1 MRLHRIVSRTIVVA
15 ALALAAPAALAE
27 GYVGISG
34 GQSDFELDQ
43 SAVRFDL
50 DGTSYKAFG
59 GFKFK
64 PWIAAE
70 LQYAQFDGLES
81 TVGEIG
87 AEFDGDLISAFVVV
101 SARIAPRV
109 EVWAK
114 AGGTVWDT
122 SVRISVPDEPTVP
135 VDDDGTEFSY
145 GLGVGFL
152 ATQHFGVRV
161 EWETFGDLGDAKSVK
176 FISVGLQYTF

>member
-1 MRLHRIVSRTIVVA
+1 MRLHRIGSLVVA
-15 ALALAAPAALAE
+15 LAVFALAAPSTFAD
-27 GYVGISG
+27 GYLGVSG
-34 GQSDFELDQ
+34 GQADFELDQ
-43 SAVRFDL
+43 SAVRFNL
-50 DGTSYKAFG
+50 DGTAYKAFG

-70 LQYAQFDGLES
+70 LQYLTFDGLES
-81 TVGEIG
+81 TVGDIT
-87 AEFDGDLISAFVVV
+87 AEFDGDLINAFAVV

-122 SVRISVPDEPTVP
+122 NVTLSVPEEPESS

-145 GLGVGFL
+145 GLGLAFL
-152 ATQHFGVRV
+152 ATQRFGVRV

-176 FISVGLQYTF
+176 FVSVGLQYTF